1 VGGAA
6 TEQLW
11 LFWLAPIVGA
21 LIGGWVYRNLLTT
34 EVSGTSVGAM
44 RLLPGKQRPQWLRMA
59 AQVGAAALVVSA
71 LISALPVLLMVTLV
85 TALALIPTLRQLR
98 KEMDKAGLN
107 ADGPARDQMVD
118 ITPIHSRV
126 IRDFWGFW
134 RRQR

>member
-1 VGGAA
+1 
-6 TEQLW
+6 
-11 LFWLAPIVGA
+11 
-21 LIGGWVYRNLLTT
+21 
-34 EVSGTSVGAM
+34 M
-44 RLLPGKQRPQWLRMA
+44 RLLPGKQRPQWLQMA

-71 LISALPVLLMVTLV
+71 LISALPVLLMATLV

-126 IRDFWGFW
+126 VRDFWSFW

>member
-1 VGGAA
+1 
-6 TEQLW
+6 
-11 LFWLAPIVGA
+11 
-21 LIGGWVYRNLLTT
+21 
-34 EVSGTSVGAM
+34 
-44 RLLPGKQRPQWLRMA
+44 MA

-126 IRDFWGFW
+126 VRDFWSFW

>member
-1 VGGAA
+1 
-6 TEQLW
+6 
-11 LFWLAPIVGA
+11 
-21 LIGGWVYRNLLTT
+21 
-34 EVSGTSVGAM
+34 M

-59 AQVGAAALVVSA
+59 GQVGAAALVVSA
-71 LISALPVLLMVTLV
+71 LISALPVLLMATLV

-98 KEMDKAGLN
+98 KEMDKSGLN

-126 IRDFWGFW
+126 LRDFWGFW

>member
-1 VGGAA
+1 
-6 TEQLW
+6 
-11 LFWLAPIVGA
+11 
-21 LIGGWVYRNLLTT
+21 
-34 EVSGTSVGAM
+34 M

>member
-1 VGGAA
+1 
-6 TEQLW
+6 
-11 LFWLAPIVGA
+11 
-21 LIGGWVYRNLLTT
+21 
-34 EVSGTSVGAM
+34 M
-44 RLLPGKQRPQWLRMA
+44 RLLPGKQRPQWLQMA

-71 LISALPVLLMVTLV
+71 LISALPVLLMATLV

-118 ITPIHSRV
+118 ITPIHNRV
-126 IRDFWGFW
+126 VRDFWSFW